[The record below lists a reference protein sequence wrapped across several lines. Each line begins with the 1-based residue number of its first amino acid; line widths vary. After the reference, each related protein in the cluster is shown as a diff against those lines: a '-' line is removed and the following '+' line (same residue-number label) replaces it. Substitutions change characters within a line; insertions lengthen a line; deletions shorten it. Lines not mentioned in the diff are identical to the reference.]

1 MAVKPIPEGY
11 HSITP
16 YLVLKGA
23 ASAIEYYKKAFG
35 AQELMRMDGPGGSIG
50 HAELKIGDSI
60 VMMADESPDMGHR
73 GPKSI
78 GGTPVSIVLY
88 VENVDA
94 VWKRALDAGAKQVR
108 PLENQFYGDRM
119 GTLEDPFGHLWSVAT
134 HVEDVAPEEMDRRMQ
149 EMMKQKA

>member
-94 VWKRALDAGAKQVR
+94 VWKRALEAGAKQVR

>member
-35 AQELMRMDGPGGSIG
+35 AEEMVRMDGPGGTIG
-50 HAELKIGDSI
+50 HAELKIGDSV

-94 VWKRALDAGAKQVR
+94 VWKRALDAGATTVR

-134 HVEDVAPEEMDRRMQ
+134 HIEDVPPEEMDRRMQ